1 MPYAGQDL
9 LYCEIETISE
19 SSTENTTPFIDILV
33 LLYVLKSVFSFYLYS
48 VPTSTKTQIMV
59 KSFPPSKKLGA
70 RLETGLVA

>member
-1 MPYAGQDL
+1 MERRGSSIMPYAGQDL

-59 KSFPPSKKLGA
+59 KSFPPSKK
-70 RLETGLVA
+70 